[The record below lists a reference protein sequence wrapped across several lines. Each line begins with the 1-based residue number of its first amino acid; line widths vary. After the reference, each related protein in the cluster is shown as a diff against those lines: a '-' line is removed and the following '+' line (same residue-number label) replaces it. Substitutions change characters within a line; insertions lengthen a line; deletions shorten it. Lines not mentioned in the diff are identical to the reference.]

1 MVNTRVTNPELRKVN
16 RKLDRQK
23 KGAMRANKKLVDDP
37 HDLDAL
43 RLLASHRIKMNE
55 LKSRKLTIKS

>member
-1 MVNTRVTNPELRKVN
+1 MVNTRVKDPLRRQLN

-23 KGAMRANKKLVDDP
+23 KGAMRANKKLVYDP

-43 RLLASHRIKMNE
+43 RSLASHRIKTGE
-55 LKSRKLTIKS
+55 LKSKRIALKH